1 MNAGRAIRRLEQAG
15 FTHER
20 AAGVA
25 DLLQDGVSEKLATKE
40 FVALSIERSKAEIEL
55 VVERGKTDL
64 IRWMVGLMLAQ
75 MLGQTSLILLIGNM
89 LWGQ

>member
-1 MNAGRAIRRLEQAG
+1 MNAGRAIRRLEEAG
-15 FTHER
+15 FTHEQ

-25 DLLQDGVSEKLATKE
+25 DMLQEEVSEKLATKE

-55 VVERGKTDL
+55 VERGKTDL

-75 MLGQTSLILLIGNM
+75 MLGQTSLILIIGNM
-89 LWGQ
+89 LWG

>member
-1 MNAGRAIRRLEQAG
+1 MNAGRAIRRLEEAG
-15 FTHER
+15 FTHEQ
-20 AAGVA
+20 AAGVT
-25 DLLQDGVSEKLATKE
+25 DMLQEEVSEKLATKE

-55 VVERGKTDL
+55 VERGKTDL